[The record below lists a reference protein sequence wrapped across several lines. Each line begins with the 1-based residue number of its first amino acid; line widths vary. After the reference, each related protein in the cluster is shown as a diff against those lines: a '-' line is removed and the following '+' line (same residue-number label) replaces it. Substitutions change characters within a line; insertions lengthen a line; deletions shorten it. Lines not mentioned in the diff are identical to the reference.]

1 MATWLR
7 RALAIAITLGLL
19 AWLLLDARLANV
31 VDAGRRLDALTVG
44 AVLVALFLS
53 YCVRA
58 QRIVTEFRSLINA
71 RYSEVLRVVL
81 MHNAWV
87 NILPFRAGELA
98 FPLLMRSRFGVAVE
112 RSAASLLWLRVQ
124 DACVLALA
132 AALALPRVPLAT
144 RLGIAAVVL
153 AGTIALWVL
162 ARTRRPLGRP
172 VLEKLRAGLAA
183 ATGSPWQTWLWTVL
197 NWAIKLAALALLLAA
212 LLPAPAMIAF
222 SGALGA
228 EAAAVLP
235 VQGVAGF
242 GTYEAGAAAMLVP
255 AGVALRDALPA
266 ALVMHL
272 VVIASALLAGLWAWG
287 TMRTRPTSPAS

>member
-1 MATWLR
+1 MAPWLR

-31 VDAGRRLDALTVG
+31 IDAARRLDPWTAG
-44 AVLVALFLS
+44 GVLLALFVS

-58 QRIVTEFRSLINA
+58 QRIATEFRSLINA

-98 FPLLMRSRFGVAVE
+98 FPLLMRSRFGVPVE

-144 RLGIAAVVL
+144 RLGIAALVM
-153 AGTIALWVL
+153 AATAALWWL

-172 VLEKLRAGLAA
+172 LLEKLRAGLAA
-183 ATGSPWQTWLWTVL
+183 ATGSPWQTWLWTAL
-197 NWAIKLAALALLLAA
+197 NWAIKLAALTLLLAA
-212 LLPAPAMIAF
+212 LLPAPASIAF

-242 GTYEAGAAAMLVP
+242 GTYEAGAAAMLAP
-255 AGVALRDALPA
+255 AGIAPGTALPA

-272 VVIASALLAGLWAWG
+272 VVIASALVAGLWAWG
-287 TMRTRPTSPAS
+287 SLRTQPTPPAP